1 MPTLQNNHRL
11 YGLLVVLGATILW
24 STAGI
29 FVRVINLDVWTM
41 IAWRSLFAAVALV
54 VVSYVQFGR
63 RATSLLF
70 TPDKSTLLVVPIA
83 AINMGAYVVALKLTT
98 VANVMIVYATAPLV
112 AAALAFFI
120 LRQSTTRQVLLISL
134 VALAGVIIMAGGALR
149 LNDIAGS
156 AMAMVMTI
164 CMGLQVVIGKMRP
177 GIEMAIVNAIG
188 ALICFV
194 VGYVLSPG
202 IVPGFHD
209 LLWLAA
215 FGITNTA
222 LAYYFVFV
230 GARYILPAEVGL
242 IGIVDVIL
250 GPLWVWLLFNE
261 NPGTRA
267 IIGGAVVLVAVCAY
281 LASQIRI
288 QGRNHEL

>member
-1 MPTLQNNHRL
+1 MNTLSTEHRNF
-11 YGLLVVLGATILW
+11 GLLVVLAATILW

-29 FVRVINLDVWTM
+29 FVRVIDLDVWTM
-41 IAWRSLFAAVALV
+41 MAWRSLFAALALV
-54 VVSYVQFGR
+54 VVSYVQLGR
-63 RATSLLF
+63 RATPLLF
-70 TPDKSTLLVVPIA
+70 KPGKSTLMVVPIA
-83 AINMGAYVVALKLTT
+83 TINMAAYVVALKLTT

-120 LRQSTTRQVLLISL
+120 LRQSTTRQVLVISL
-134 VALAGVIIMAGGALR
+134 VALAGVIIMVGGAVR
-149 LNDIAGS
+149 PTDIAGS
-156 AMAMVMTI
+156 AVAMVMTMA
-164 CMGLQVVIGKMRP
+164 MGLQVIIGKMRP
-177 GIEMAIVNAIG
+177 GVEMSVVNAMA

-194 VGYVLSPG
+194 VGYMLSPG
-202 IVPGFHD
+202 TIPGWHD
-209 LLWLAA
+209 MLWLAA
-215 FGITNTA
+215 FGISNTA

-261 NPGTRA
+261 NPGSRA
-267 IIGGAVVLVAVCAY
+267 LVGGGIVLVAVCAY

-288 QGRNHEL
+288 QGQNHEL

>member
-1 MPTLQNNHRL
+1 MKTLSNEHRNF
-11 YGLLVVLGATILW
+11 GLVVVLAATILW

-29 FVRVINLDVWTM
+29 FVRVIDLDVWTM
-41 IAWRSLFAAVALV
+41 LAWRSLFAALALV

-112 AAALAFFI
+112 AAVLAFFI
-120 LRQSTTRQVLLISL
+120 LRQSTTRQVLVISL
-134 VALAGVIIMAGGALR
+134 VALSGVIIMAGGALR
-149 LNDIAGS
+149 LTDIGGS
-156 AMAMVMTI
+156 AMAMVMTV

-177 GIEMAIVNAIG
+177 GIEMAIVNALG
-188 ALICFV
+188 ALVCFAFAFAM
-194 VGYVLSPG
+194 SPG
-202 IVPGFHD
+202 TIPGWHE

-215 FGITNTA
+215 FGISNTA

-261 NPGTRA
+261 NPGSPA
-267 IIGGAVVLVAVCAY
+267 IVGGGVVLAAVCYY
-281 LASQIRI
+281 LFTQVRA
-288 QGRNHEL
+288 QGRSP